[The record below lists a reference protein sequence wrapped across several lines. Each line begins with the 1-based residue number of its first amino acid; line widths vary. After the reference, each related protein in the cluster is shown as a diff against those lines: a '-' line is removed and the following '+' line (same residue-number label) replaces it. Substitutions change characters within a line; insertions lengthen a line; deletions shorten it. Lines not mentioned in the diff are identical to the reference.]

1 MVSQLPQDTWKIN
14 VKGSN
19 APVAQAA
26 IKKIV
31 TGAHN
36 NRWNALTYIQ
46 CKNKIQSCLYIIL
59 RSISKPDISK

>member
-1 MVSQLPQDTWKIN
+1 M
-14 VKGSN
+14 KGSN
-19 APVAQAA
+19 APAAQAA

-46 CKNKIQSCLYIIL
+46 SKNKTQSCLYIIL
-59 RSISKPDISK
+59 RIISKPDISK